1 MPKKGTYGNK
11 HIFVLHADGEHHH
24 KYKCIHY
31 DKDEKY
37 CNYKM
42 TKCSG
47 SANCYYY
54 NEYYFP
60 KLAVKKQETP
70 STDTIYSAQKND
82 ITQSSKE
89 ENKSNKSK
97 TFADFMPGHSPS
109 FGEKLL
115 NKLVAVK
122 GFGKITFGVVISEN
136 HDNITIKMD
145 SGLIRKY
152 DRKIAIRQKVIWVV
166 DNIKKV

>member
-1 MPKKGTYGNK
+1 MTKKGTYGGK
-11 HIFVLHADGEHHH
+11 HIFVLHADGEYHH

-31 DKDEKY
+31 DKDENY

-60 KLAVKKQETP
+60 KPDLKKQEIP
-70 STDTIYSAQKND
+70 SSDSAYSAQKND
-82 ITQSSKE
+82 ITQSSKS
-89 ENKSNKSK
+89 ENKNKKINAFS
-97 TFADFMPGHSPS
+97 DFMPGHSPS

-122 GFGKITFGVVISEN
+122 GFGKITFGVVISEI

-152 DRKIAIRQKVIWVV
+152 DRKTAIRQKTLWVV
-166 DNIKKV
+166 DNSQKT